1 METTQERMRAVARAI
16 THAGE
21 DEQELLA
28 MLCAAQEAAL
38 DRALRE
44 GVRQE
49 DCEETFIC
57 AGGMLAAAAME
68 NARAG
73 GEALASLRAGDVT
86 LTGRSA
92 GEGSEHAR
100 LLTRQAWAL
109 MRPYTKEGDFYFCRV

>member
-38 DRALRE
+38 GRALRE

-57 AGGMLAAAAME
+57 AGGMLAALLYGVEGVE
-68 NARAG
+68 NCHLLAPTADIAVRATELPVLG
-73 GEALASLRAGDVT
+73 TVT
-86 LTGRSA
+86 VTEMGA
-92 GEGSEHAR
+92 GES
-100 LLTRQAWAL
+100 
-109 MRPYTKEGDFYFCRV
+109 V